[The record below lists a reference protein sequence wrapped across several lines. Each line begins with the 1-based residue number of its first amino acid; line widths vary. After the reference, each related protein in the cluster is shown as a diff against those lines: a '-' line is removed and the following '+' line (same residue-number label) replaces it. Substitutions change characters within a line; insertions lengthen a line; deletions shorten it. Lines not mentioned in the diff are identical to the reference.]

1 MTQVPNFANISD
13 EEFFRINRTL
23 PPERIEPLLDAAAY
37 AREVKNTVEVK
48 LEEAEC
54 SIPGESEIT
63 EAFETLLNLAR
74 ALPAHSM
81 MKFVSAIEE
90 AQRSLVYSCEY
101 AYSEIK
107 DARDALKV

>member
-1 MTQVPNFANISD
+1 MFANISD

-37 AREVKNTVEVK
+37 AREIKETVEVK
-48 LEEAEC
+48 LEEAQG
-54 SIPGESEIT
+54 SIPGGDEIT

-74 ALPAHSM
+74 AQPAHSM
-81 MKFVSAIEE
+81 MKFVDAIEE
-90 AQRSLVYSCEY
+90 ARRSIIYSCEY